1 MSSVAH
7 VGEAIVAL
15 LLSLLRCTHCDICFE
30 AALLHHR
37 MSQNDSF
44 AQSSVPH
51 ELRCTYRSK
60 PCPNERARKRNGTL
74 HKLCQTHRL
83 KANKTQREMQSRLR
97 EQRRQQQLNRQLAA
111 VQVCTDDFQMMVEE
125 FLKAE
130 IPLELD
136 TDDDLDM
143 WDIPE
148 PLEEP
153 ADLNPEDIEL
163 LVALLGTSRTA

>member
-1 MSSVAH
+1 MSATMQSSHH
-7 VGEAIVAL
+7 VV
-15 LLSLLRCTHCDICFE
+15 SLK
-30 AALLHHR
+30 
-37 MSQNDSF
+37 NDSF
-44 AQSSVPH
+44 AQGTVPR

-60 PCPNERARKRNGTL
+60 PCPNERARKRNGSL

-83 KANKTQREMQSRLR
+83 KANKTQRDMQRRLR
-97 EQRRQQQLNRQLAA
+97 EQRRQQQLDRQLAA
-111 VQVCTDDFQMMVEE
+111 MQVSSDDFQALVDE

-143 WDIPE
+143 WDVPE

>member
-1 MSSVAH
+1 
-7 VGEAIVAL
+7 
-15 LLSLLRCTHCDICFE
+15 
-30 AALLHHR
+30 

-44 AQSSVPH
+44 AQNAVPR

-60 PCPNERARKRNGTL
+60 PCPNERARKRNGSL

-83 KANKTQREMQSRLR
+83 KANKTQRDMQRRLR
-97 EQRRQQQLNRQLAA
+97 EQRRQQQLDRQLAA
-111 VQVCTDDFQMMVEE
+111 MQVSTDDFQAMVDE
-125 FLKAE
+125 FLKTE

-136 TDDDLDM
+136 TDADLDM
-143 WDIPE
+143 WDVPE

-153 ADLNPEDIEL
+153 TDLNPEDIEL

>member
-1 MSSVAH
+1 
-7 VGEAIVAL
+7 
-15 LLSLLRCTHCDICFE
+15 
-30 AALLHHR
+30 
-37 MSQNDSF
+37 MSQNSSF
-44 AQSSVPH
+44 AQGSVPR

-83 KANKTQREMQSRLR
+83 KANKTQRDMQRRLR
-97 EQRRQQQLNRQLAA
+97 EQRRQQQLDRQLAA
-111 VQVCTDDFQMMVEE
+111 MQTSGDELQAMVDE

-136 TDDDLDM
+136 TDDELDM

>member
-1 MSSVAH
+1 
-7 VGEAIVAL
+7 
-15 LLSLLRCTHCDICFE
+15 
-30 AALLHHR
+30 
-37 MSQNDSF
+37 MSQSNST
-44 AQSSVPH
+44 AQSVVPV

-83 KANKTQREMQSRLR
+83 KANKTQRDMQRRLR
-97 EQRRQQQLNRQLAA
+97 EQRRQEQLERQLAA
-111 VQVCTDDFQMMVEE
+111 LQFGEEAQTIELLDE
-125 FLKAE
+125 FLKVE

-136 TDDDLDM
+136 PDTELDM
-143 WDIPE
+143 WDNIPEIPE

-153 ADLNPEDIEL
+153 VDLNPEDIEL

>member
-1 MSSVAH
+1 
-7 VGEAIVAL
+7 
-15 LLSLLRCTHCDICFE
+15 
-30 AALLHHR
+30 

-44 AQSSVPH
+44 AQNAVPR

-60 PCPNERARKRNGTL
+60 PCPNERARKRNGSL

-83 KANKTQREMQSRLR
+83 KANKTQRDMQRRLR
-97 EQRRQQQLNRQLAA
+97 EQRRQQQLDRQLA
-111 VQVCTDDFQMMVEE
+111 VMQVSTDDFQAMVDE
-125 FLKAE
+125 FLKTE

-136 TDDDLDM
+136 TDADLDM
-143 WDIPE
+143 WDVPE

-153 ADLNPEDIEL
+153 TDLNPEDIEL

>member
-1 MSSVAH
+1 MN
-7 VGEAIVAL
+7 
-15 LLSLLRCTHCDICFE
+15 
-30 AALLHHR
+30 
-37 MSQNDSF
+37 QNDSF
-44 AQSSVPH
+44 AQCAVPR

-83 KANKTQREMQSRLR
+83 KANKTQRDMQRRLR
-97 EQRRQQQLNRQLAA
+97 EQRRQQQLDRQLAA
-111 VQVCTDDFQMMVEE
+111 MQVSGEDIQTLELIDE
-125 FLKAE
+125 FLKAD

-136 TDDDLDM
+136 TDEELDM

-153 ADLNPEDIEL
+153 VDLNPEDIEL

>member
-1 MSSVAH
+1 
-7 VGEAIVAL
+7 
-15 LLSLLRCTHCDICFE
+15 
-30 AALLHHR
+30 
-37 MSQNDSF
+37 MSQSNT
-44 AQSSVPH
+44 QVPL

-83 KANKTQREMQSRLR
+83 KANKTQRDMQRRLR
-97 EQRRQQQLNRQLAA
+97 EQRRQEQLERQLAA
-111 VQVCTDDFQMMVEE
+111 MQFNGEEFQAIELLDE

-136 TDDDLDM
+136 PDTELDM

-153 ADLNPEDIEL
+153 VDLNPEDIEL
-163 LVALLGTSRTA
+163 LVALLGTSRSL

>member
-1 MSSVAH
+1 MNQS
-7 VGEAIVAL
+7 
-15 LLSLLRCTHCDICFE
+15 
-30 AALLHHR
+30 
-37 MSQNDSF
+37 DST
-44 AQSSVPH
+44 VPH

-74 HKLCQTHRL
+74 HKLCQSHRL
-83 KANKTQREMQSRLR
+83 KANKTQRDMQKRLR
-97 EQRRQQQLNRQLAA
+97 EQRRQQQLDRQFSSM
-111 VQVCTDDFQMMVEE
+111 QISGEDFQAMVDE

-136 TDDDLDM
+136 TDADLDM

-153 ADLNPEDIEL
+153 VDLKDEDIEL
-163 LVALLGTSRTA
+163 LVALLGTNRSA

>member
-1 MSSVAH
+1 
-7 VGEAIVAL
+7 
-15 LLSLLRCTHCDICFE
+15 
-30 AALLHHR
+30 

-44 AQSSVPH
+44 AQGTVPR

-60 PCPNERARKRNGTL
+60 PCPNERARKRNGSL

-83 KANKTQREMQSRLR
+83 KANKTQRDMQRRLR
-97 EQRRQQQLNRQLAA
+97 EQRRQQQLDRQLAA
-111 VQVCTDDFQMMVEE
+111 MQVSSDDFQALVDE

-143 WDIPE
+143 WDVPE

>member
-1 MSSVAH
+1 
-7 VGEAIVAL
+7 
-15 LLSLLRCTHCDICFE
+15 
-30 AALLHHR
+30 

-44 AQSSVPH
+44 AQGTVPR

-60 PCPNERARKRNGTL
+60 PCPNERARKRNGSL

-83 KANKTQREMQSRLR
+83 KANKTQRDMQRRLR
-97 EQRRQQQLNRQLAA
+97 EQRRQQQLDRQLAA
-111 VQVCTDDFQMMVEE
+111 MQVSSDDFQTLVDE

-143 WDIPE
+143 WDVPE